1 VVFSLAD
8 RVTVIHY
15 GRVLA
20 TGTPGEIRASQEV
33 KRAYLGRK
41 SSVAGG

>member
-1 VVFSLAD
+1 VVFNLAD
-8 RVTVIHY
+8 RISVIHY

-20 TGTPGEIRASQEV
+20 TGTPDEIRTNDEV

-41 SSVAGG
+41 ASAAGR

>member
-1 VVFSLAD
+1 
-8 RVTVIHY
+8 VIYY

-20 TGTPGEIRASQEV
+20 TGVPGEIRNNDEV

-41 SSVAGG
+41 SSVVGG